1 MLNEMVIFKIQDF
14 RKQLTSKLQ
23 CLIEEFCFFTSYR
36 RNATMTSSHRQH
48 IIFLLYLFLF
58 ILILRKSMDFTYLF
72 NYNWVSLYYIG
83 NLPNK
88 FVGYLYDIYPYAGF
102 AVTKALSCPNHSGH
116 RQQLAVI
123 LFQYFFNRFLRH
135 SIYSAT
141 SISILC
147 TGYKT
152 YCNNYYKRSYSE
164 CLKQIRTPSEN
175 YLYLLKKVSLFR
187 K

>member
-1 MLNEMVIFKIQDF
+1 MLWE
-14 RKQLTSKLQ
+14 
-23 CLIEEFCFFTSYR
+23 CLYFT
-36 RNATMTSSHRQH
+36 
-48 IIFLLYLFLF
+48 FLL
-58 ILILRKSMDFTYLF
+58 
-72 NYNWVSLYYIG
+72 NYKWVPVYYIG

-88 FVGYLYDIYPYAGF
+88 FVGYLYDIYLYAGF
-102 AVTKALSCPNHSGH
+102 AVTQALSCPNHSGH

-123 LFQYFFNRFLRH
+123 LFQYFFNRFLGH
-135 SIYSAT
+135 SIFSAT
-141 SISILC
+141 SIC

-152 YCNNYYKRSYSE
+152 YRNNYDNRSYSE